1 MEAHEALERFEKTHG
16 GHGARGADDG
26 GADLART
33 AAFMVAVIAAFLA
46 IATFLGNESIK
57 DAIQQ
62 QTKQAD
68 ANAQTATFDTQELIF
83 NSDQLL
89 LGPSVTSSDS
99 GVADQARKELK
110 ELSTADKSIPA
121 EKKKLEEQLN
131 EAKKEVKHAND
142 QHLYYEIASVLLQIS
157 IVLASVAI
165 IARRR
170 FLLFGGGGLSTVG
183 VVVLVI
189 GYVS

>member
-1 MEAHEALERFEKTHG
+1 MEAHEAFERFEKSHG
-16 GHGARGADDG
+16 GHDG
-26 GADLART
+26 HDTDEDHGKLTRT
-33 AAFMVAVIAAFLA
+33 AALMVAIIAAFLA

-68 ANAQTATFDTQELIF
+68 ANSQTATFDTQEEIF
-83 NSDQLL
+83 HSDQLL
-89 LGPSVTSSDS
+89 LAPFLASSDS
-99 GVADQARKELK
+99 GSSSTAKTALK
-110 ELSTADKSIPA
+110 ELSTVEKKIPI
-121 EKKKLEEQLN
+121 EKKKLDETLK

-142 QHLYYEIASVLLQIS
+142 QHLLYEIAAVLLQIS

-170 FLLFGGGGLSTVG
+170 FLLFTSGGLSTVG
-183 VVVLVI
+183 VLILVV
-189 GYVS
+189 GYLT